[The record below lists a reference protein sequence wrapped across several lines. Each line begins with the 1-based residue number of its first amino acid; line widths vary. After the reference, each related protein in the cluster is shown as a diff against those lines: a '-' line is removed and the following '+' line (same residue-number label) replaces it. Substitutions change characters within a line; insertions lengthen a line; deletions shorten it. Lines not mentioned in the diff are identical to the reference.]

1 MWRRLLW
8 ISPLDDEPAERAML
22 HLDDELAGLVEA
34 ADTPADQHG
43 THSTKPEPAWSV
55 RGEVSVV
62 RSQPTNAIL
71 TMPCT
76 VPCRAVLCCAVLCC
90 AVLFCAV
97 LCCAVRCGAVRC
109 GAMASSAL
117 LLPAASV
124 VMPLQCF
131 SPLALLSITSLLTRL
146 ANKHRFQSTA
156 DVNCCADCTRRG

>member
-90 AVLFCAV
+90 AVLCCAVLCCAV

-109 GAMASSAL
+109 HGEFSLAPPCCICCHASAMLFSLGTPIYHEPADTTCQQTPVSVDSRCQL
-117 LLPAASV
+117 L
-124 VMPLQCF
+124 C
-131 SPLALLSITSLLTRL
+131 
-146 ANKHRFQSTA
+146 
-156 DVNCCADCTRRG
+156 